1 LKQILK
7 KHLKQLPSAF
17 ILDMDGTFFLG
28 DALLPGALELLDW
41 FNVNDI
47 KFTFLT
53 NNTSRGKQDYVG
65 FLTRLGVKDQDA
77 RIYTAG
83 DATVSYLRAHY
94 PGKKVFLVG
103 TQSLRFSFEQEGID
117 LVQADP
123 DVLVLGY
130 DTELTYQKL
139 VDFSLYLRRGLPY
152 IATHPD
158 LNCPSAVGP
167 LPDIGSF
174 MALLETSAGRVPD
187 VILGKPNPGIVQE
200 LAKRWGL
207 ATGDMLMIGDRL
219 YTDIALGKTSG
230 VQTALVLS
238 GETKREDLANSI
250 HQPNLV
256 FENLADLLQYLTKLS
271 NSQETV

>member
-1 LKQILK
+1 
-7 KHLKQLPSAF
+7 
-17 ILDMDGTFFLG
+17 
-28 DALLPGALELLDW
+28 
-41 FNVNDI
+41 
-47 KFTFLT
+47 
-53 NNTSRGKQDYVG
+53 
-65 FLTRLGVKDQDA
+65 
-77 RIYTAG
+77 
-83 DATVSYLRAHY
+83 
-94 PGKKVFLVG
+94 
-103 TQSLRFSFEQEGID
+103 
-117 LVQADP
+117 
-123 DVLVLGY
+123 
-130 DTELTYQKL
+130 
-139 VDFSLYLRRGLPY
+139 
-152 IATHPD
+152 
-158 LNCPSAVGP
+158 
-167 LPDIGSF
+167 